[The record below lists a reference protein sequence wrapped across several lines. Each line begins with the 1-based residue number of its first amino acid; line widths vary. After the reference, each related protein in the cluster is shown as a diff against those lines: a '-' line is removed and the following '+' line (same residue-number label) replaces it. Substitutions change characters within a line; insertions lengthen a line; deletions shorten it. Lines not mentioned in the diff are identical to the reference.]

1 MAKRER
7 RRRKK
12 RNPFLSFLKVLLLVV
27 LVGILAVLGV
37 FYFGGY
43 YGRIKA
49 MKDEADS
56 FVSESTKDTFVPSQT
71 GMIYD
76 AEGDLISE
84 TLPEK
89 DSNYLTYSQ
98 IPDLFKQAVVSIEDK
113 NFYKHGGVDY
123 KAIVRAAKELVVNR
137 QITQGGSTITMQLA
151 RGIFLNNGRT
161 WERKIEEIFIA
172 WDLEKK
178 YSKDQIL
185 EFYLNNIYF
194 MNGYYGIASAC
205 EGYFNKTPDQVDL
218 SQVAYLCAIPN
229 SPTYYDPL
237 VHPDHTV
244 ERRNLILSNMLKD
257 GMISEGEYDQ
267 ATGEEITLDLSA
279 NNDRKLNEN
288 TYVLSYTYKC
298 ATEVLMQ
305 LEDPD
310 FSFRYDFASDEER
323 AAYDKIYNELY
334 DACLAK
340 LYKGG
345 YRIHTSFDMEKQQQ
359 LQDSVDGRRPDAQP
373 RFPEPQAAR

>member
-1 MAKRER
+1 MAKRERR

-12 RNPFLSFLKVLLLVV
+12 RNPFLSFLKVLLL
-27 LVGILAVLGV
+27 LMLICILAALGV

-56 FVSESTKDTFVPSQT
+56 FVSESTKETFVPSQT
-71 GMIYD
+71 GEIYD
-76 AEGDLISE
+76 ADGDLISE

-194 MNGYYGIASAC
+194 MNGYY
-205 EGYFNKTPDQVDL
+205 
-218 SQVAYLCAIPN
+218 
-229 SPTYYDPL
+229 
-237 VHPDHTV
+237 
-244 ERRNLILSNMLKD
+244 
-257 GMISEGEYDQ
+257 
-267 ATGEEITLDLSA
+267 
-279 NNDRKLNEN
+279 
-288 TYVLSYTYKC
+288 
-298 ATEVLMQ
+298 
-305 LEDPD
+305 
-310 FSFRYDFASDEER
+310 
-323 AAYDKIYNELY
+323 
-334 DACLAK
+334 
-340 LYKGG
+340 
-345 YRIHTSFDMEKQQQ
+345 
-359 LQDSVDGRRPDAQP
+359 
-373 RFPEPQAAR
+373 